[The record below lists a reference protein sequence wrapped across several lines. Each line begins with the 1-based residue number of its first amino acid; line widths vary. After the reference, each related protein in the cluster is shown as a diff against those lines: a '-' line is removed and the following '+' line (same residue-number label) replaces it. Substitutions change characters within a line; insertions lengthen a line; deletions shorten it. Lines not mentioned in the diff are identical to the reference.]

1 MDQPIDPRLH
11 TRRRQRLLAVIGL
24 ALLALLVGAWSL
36 NRLVAPSVARDAV
49 RIVEVHRGA
58 IADTISA
65 AGVVVPVHEEQLVAP
80 VRSRVARVVVKPG
93 QVVSAG
99 DLLLEL
105 DAASIRLAIDNL
117 EEQIAQQDIRVR
129 ALTLDLDKKHK
140 QLASEIELLAL
151 DLEANQV
158 KLERYQR
165 LQKLGAVS
173 ASDLNAVEL
182 AVKRTEIELRQHRES
197 VAGSRAATE
206 TDIAGA
212 RLQAQVLR
220 KALAQQQDLLAQ
232 AQVRAPFAGMVTWL
246 QTDIG
251 ASVDAG
257 QQVARV
263 SELRNFRVEAT
274 VSDFYARY
282 LAPGQ
287 AVRVSYS
294 GQSMTGRVQT
304 VLPEIKDGTVTLVVT
319 LDKPD
324 DALLRNR
331 LRVDAYIVTAQK
343 ADALIADAGPA
354 FNGKGRQDVFLVR
367 GSEARKVPVEIG
379 LVDGQSVE
387 IVSGARA
394 GDRLIASDMS
404 RWRDLDRIRI
414 SN

>member
-1 MDQPIDPRLH
+1 MDQPIDPRLQ
-11 TRRRQRLLAVIGL
+11 TRRRQRVLAAVGVAAL
-24 ALLALLVGAWSL
+24 ALLAGAWAF
-36 NRLVAPSVARDAV
+36 NRVVAPSVARDAV
-49 RIVEVHRGA
+49 RIVEVRRGA

-80 VRSRVARVVVKPG
+80 VRSRVARVLVKPG
-93 QVVSAG
+93 QVVAPG

-105 DAASIRLAIDNL
+105 DAGSIRLAIDNL

-129 ALTLDLDKKHK
+129 ALSLDLAQKHR

-151 DLEANQV
+151 DLEANKV

-165 LQKLGAVS
+165 LLKLGAVS
-173 ASDLNAVEL
+173 ASDVNAVEL

-197 VAGSRAATE
+197 VAGSQAATA
-206 TDIAGA
+206 TDIDGA

-220 KALAQQQDLLAQ
+220 KALAQQQELLAQ

-246 QTDIG
+246 LADLG

-257 QQVARV
+257 QQVAKV

-287 AVRVSYS
+287 HVRVAYS
-294 GQSMTGRVQT
+294 GQSLGGRVQT
-304 VLPEIKDGTVTLVVT
+304 VLPEIKDGTVTLVVA

-324 DALLRNR
+324 HPLLRNR
-331 LRVDAYIVTAQK
+331 LRVDAYVVTAQK

-354 FNGKGRQDVFLVR
+354 FNGKGRQEVFLVR
-367 GSEARKVPVEIG
+367 GDDARRVPVEVG
-379 LVDGQSVE
+379 LMDGQAVE
-387 IVSGARA
+387 LVSGVRA
-394 GDRLIASDMS
+394 GDHLIASDMA
-404 RWRDLDRIRI
+404 RWRDLDHIRI